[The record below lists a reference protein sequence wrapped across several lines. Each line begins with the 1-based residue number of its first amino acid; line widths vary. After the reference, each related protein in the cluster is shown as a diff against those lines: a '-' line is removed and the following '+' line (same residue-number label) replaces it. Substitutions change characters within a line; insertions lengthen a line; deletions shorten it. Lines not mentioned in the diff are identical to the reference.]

1 MLTLIKN
8 GLVYS
13 PDFIG
18 KKDIL
23 ITSDK
28 IGYIL
33 DTIETPAVPATI
45 IDAEGKLVFPG
56 FIDSHI
62 HIIGAGGEEGFHTRT
77 PELRMTDATT
87 AGITTVVGVIGTD
100 GTTRT
105 MEALLAKA
113 YSLENEGISAF
124 IHTGSYQ
131 VPVKT
136 LSGKI
141 ENDIMLI
148 DKIIG
153 VGEVAIADARSSQP
167 TSREL
172 ARIASLAMISG
183 KACGVK
189 GVVNVHVGEGPDRLS
204 LLEEVV
210 STTNVSITQFHCTH
224 INRTRNLFE
233 AGIEYAKRGGFVDF
247 TTCTDPKS
255 MQKEVKCS
263 KALKE
268 MLEHGVP
275 IEQITFTSDG
285 QISLPVFDDN
295 LKQVGFKVGK
305 PATLYR
311 EVKDAILEE
320 QLPIET
326 AIRVITSNPAEILG
340 LNAKGSIKEGKDAD
354 VVIVDKET
362 MVIDTVLARGKVMV
376 QGGEAVVK
384 DVFEW

>member
-8 GLVYS
+8 GLVYG

-23 ITSDK
+23 ITGDK
-28 IGYIL
+28 IGYIM
-33 DTIETPAVPATI
+33 DTIETPAVETTV

-62 HIIGAGGEEGFHTRT
+62 HIIGAGGEEGYHTRT

-87 AGITTVVGVIGTD
+87 AGITAVVGVIGTD

-105 MEALLAKA
+105 METLLAKA
-113 YSLENEGISAF
+113 FSLENEGISTY

-131 VPVKT
+131 IPVKT
-136 LSGKI
+136 LTGKI
-141 ENDIMLI
+141 ENDIILI

-167 TSREL
+167 TAREI

-183 KACGVK
+183 KACGKK
-189 GVVNVHVGEGPDRLS
+189 GIVNVHVGEGPDRLS
-204 LLEEVV
+204 VLEEVV
-210 STTNVSITQFHCTH
+210 STTNVSISQFHCTH
-224 INRTRNLFE
+224 INRTRDLFE
-233 AGIEYAKRGGFVDF
+233 AGVEYAKKGGFVDF

-255 MQKEVKCS
+255 RQKEVKCS

-268 MLEHGVP
+268 MLERDVS

-295 LKQVGFKVGK
+295 LKQIGFKVGK
-305 PATLYR
+305 PASLYR
-311 EVKDAILEE
+311 EVKDAILDE
-320 QLPIET
+320 QIPIET

-340 LNAKGSIKEGKDAD
+340 LKRKGYIKEDHYGDI
-354 VVIVDKET
+354 VIVEKET
-362 MVIDTVLARGKVMV
+362 LDIDTVIAKGRIMV
-376 QGGEAVVK
+376 QGGKAVVK
-384 DVFEW
+384 DVFER